1 MTEQKPVEL
10 PVVALRQETK
20 GAPVELILGDRN
32 QAQVI
37 RLRPTQV
44 RAMALDAMNMMLR

>member
-10 PVVALRQETK
+10 PVVALRQETR
-20 GAPVELILGDRN
+20 GAPVELVLGDRH

-37 RLRPTQV
+37 RLRPTQI
-44 RAMALDAMNMMLR
+44 RTLALDAMNMILR

>member
-10 PVVALRQETK
+10 PVVALRQETR
-20 GAPVELILGDRN
+20 GAPVELVLGDRH

-44 RAMALDAMNMMLR
+44 RAMALDAVNITLR

>member
-20 GAPVELILGDRN
+20 GAPVELVLGDRH
-32 QAQVI
+32 QAQII
-37 RLRPTQV
+37 RLRPTQI
-44 RAMALDAMNMMLR
+44 RALALDAVNMTLR

>member
-1 MTEQKPVEL
+1 MTEQKPMEL
-10 PVVALRQETK
+10 PVVVLRQETK
-20 GAPVELILGDRN
+20 GAPVELVLGDRH

-44 RAMALDAMNMMLR
+44 RAMALDAVNITLR